1 MVTRLFQKVKE
12 VLARNV
18 FEKQKEIRR
27 RFEGAIE
34 GDDVRVGGQRL
45 VNRCLGVEVRMK
57 QRGRQRQ
64 GRYTSNICALSASL
78 SRSTL
83 DRHLRAYSRPYLTW
97 VGEKGMSSKL
107 TALIGESS
115 SVWGG

>member
-34 GDDVRVGGQRL
+34 GDDVRMGGQRL
-45 VNRCLGVEVRMK
+45 VNRCLGVRVKMR
-57 QRGRQRQ
+57 QRGR
-64 GRYTSNICALSASL
+64 
-78 SRSTL
+78 
-83 DRHLRAYSRPYLTW
+83 
-97 VGEKGMSSKL
+97 
-107 TALIGESS
+107 
-115 SVWGG
+115 